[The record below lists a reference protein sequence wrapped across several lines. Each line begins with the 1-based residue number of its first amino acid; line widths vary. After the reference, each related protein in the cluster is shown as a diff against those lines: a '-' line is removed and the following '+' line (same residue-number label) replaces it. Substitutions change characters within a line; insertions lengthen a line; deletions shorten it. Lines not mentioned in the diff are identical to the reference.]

1 MSCVAWVVVPSD
13 ETGVTTR
20 ITTESLAYPSLTVVS
35 PKLLFSAS
43 PAKPCWRSHVSM
55 FTASS
60 ELADFAIMTTPE
72 RVNFVGLLWPLATYQ
87 SKLCGTAMENLRLLF
102 VFRSLRS
109 CRAGPIFTAGAFVS
123 PCRPPWPSMYHA
135 TPAATISTAR
145 KTTST
150 LIAIFIQQN
159 PHSVVKWMV
168 HCTTSDAASTLEKR

>member
-1 MSCVAWVVVPSD
+1 MSCVVVPLD

-20 ITTESLAYPSLTVVS
+20 TTTESLAYPSLTVVS

-43 PAKPCWRSHVSM
+43 PAKPCWRSHAST

-60 ELADFAIMTTPE
+60 EVADLAIMTTPE
-72 RVNFVGLLWPLATYQ
+72 RLSCVGLPWPVATYQ

-109 CRAGPIFTAGAFVS
+109 CRAGAIFVAGTFIS
-123 PCRPPWPSMYHA
+123 PPWPSMYHA

-145 KTTST
+145 RMTST

-159 PHSVVKWMV
+159 PHTVVKWLV

>member
-1 MSCVAWVVVPSD
+1 MSCVACVVVPLD

-20 ITTESLAYPSLTVVS
+20 TTTESLAYPSLTVVS

-43 PAKPCWRSHVSM
+43 PAKPCWRSHASM

-72 RVNFVGLLWPLATYQ
+72 RVNFVGLPWPVATYQ

-123 PCRPPWPSMYHA
+123 PCRPPWPSMYLSLIH
-135 TPAATISTAR
+135 ISEPTRLGMISYAVFCLKKKKKQTKKK
-145 KTTST
+145 KTLQT
-150 LIAIFIQQN
+150 
-159 PHSVVKWMV
+159 HK
-168 HCTTSDAASTLEKR
+168 